1 MTPEGAGPQAP
12 GAAPLP
18 PTGHRRPPSGLAAIE
33 VRGVRLAFEDRPILD
48 GLSLQ
53 VMAGERMVILGSSG
67 GGKTT
72 LLRVMLGVYPPDAG
86 EVRVFGRNIATIGE
100 EELNALRRRWGVVF
114 QNGALYNSMT
124 VGENVALPLRE
135 NTQLD
140 DNIISVMVRMKLDL
154 VGMRDCEDLKPAQ
167 LSGGMAKRVGLA
179 RAIAL
184 DPEILFYDEPT
195 TGLDPITAG
204 AIMALVNDL
213 AQKSGSTSVIVTQDM
228 RCAFTCADRIALLWA
243 GRVHALGS
251 PEEIRSSADPL
262 VRQFIA
268 GEPDGPIPFR
278 LGRGDFAGPLLGRPG
293 ERPGPGRPAVPEEPP
308 KARN

>member
-1 MTPEGAGPQAP
+1 MP
-12 GAAPLP
+12 
-18 PTGHRRPPSGLAAIE
+18 RPARSRSVPAIE
-33 VRGVRLAFEDRPILD
+33 VRGLRLAFDDRPVLD
-48 GLSLQ
+48 DLDLQ

-86 EVRVFGRNIATIGE
+86 EVRVFGRNIAAIGE

-140 DNIISVMVRMKLDL
+140 DNIISIMVGMKLDL
-154 VGMRDCEDLKPAQ
+154 VGMRDAEDLKPAQ
-167 LSGGMAKRVGLA
+167 LSGGMAKRVSLA

-213 AQKSGSTSVIVTQDM
+213 AAKSGSTSVIVTQDM
-228 RCAFTCADRIALLWA
+228 RCAFTCADRIALLHE
-243 GRVHALGS
+243 GRVHALGT
-251 PEEIRSSADPL
+251 PEEIRASADPL
-262 VRQFIA
+262 VRQFIG

-278 LGRGDFAGPLLGRPG
+278 LSRGDYA
-293 ERPGPGRPAVPEEPP
+293 EEFTAASGSARRKSAAAAARKPP
-308 KARN
+308 DARN

>member
-1 MTPEGAGPQAP
+1 MTPE

-18 PTGHRRPPSGLAAIE
+18 PTAQRRAPSGLAAIE

-86 EVRVFGRNIATIGE
+86 EVRVFGRNIAAIGE

-278 LGRGDFAGPLLGRPG
+278 LGRGDFAGPLLGGPG
-293 ERPGPGRPAVPEEPP
+293 QRPGPGRPAAPAEPP